1 MRPVAGSPEA
11 PPPEVL
17 PPDPQPASTVDVMTA
32 IAVAVMSDAFR
43 RDNVV
48 RIQFSPVDPSEP
60 LRLPG
65 SCHERVTSVLR
76 NFRNLRV
83 SV

>member
-1 MRPVAGSPEA
+1 MRPVAGSAEP

-17 PPDPQPASTVDVMTA
+17 PPAPQLARPVDVMTA
-32 IAVAVMSDAFR
+32 MAVAVMSDAFR

-48 RIQFSPVDPSEP
+48 RIQFSPVDLSEP

-65 SCHERVTSVLR
+65 SDQRHTARALR
-76 NFRNLRV
+76 HYFGIG
-83 SV
+83 

>member
-48 RIQFSPVDPSEP
+48 RIQFSPVDLSEP

-65 SCHERVTSVLR
+65 SNQRHRACALR
-76 NFRNLRV
+76 HYFGIG
-83 SV
+83 